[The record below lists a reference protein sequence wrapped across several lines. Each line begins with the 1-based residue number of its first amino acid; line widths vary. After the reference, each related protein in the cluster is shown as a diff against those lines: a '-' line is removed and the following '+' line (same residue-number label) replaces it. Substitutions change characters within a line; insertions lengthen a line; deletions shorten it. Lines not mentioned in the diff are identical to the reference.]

1 MAEPARVLV
10 VEDDDTIRHVLVIAL
25 EDEGYDV
32 RQAVNGQ
39 MALDMLE
46 TEECDLILLD
56 LMLPVLDGVGFLE
69 QAQVRGV
76 TNDVPVVV
84 LSASRRAPEA
94 TAAYAACA
102 ATIAKPFD
110 LADLLDTLERI
121 IAARPAPH
129 RSGFED

>member
-1 MAEPARVLV
+1 MAEAARVFV

-46 TEECDLILLD
+46 TETCDLILLD

-69 QAQVRGV
+69 QAQLRGL

-84 LSASRRAPEA
+84 LSASRRAQEA
-94 TAAYAACA
+94 TATYAACA

-110 LADLLDTLERI
+110 LADLLETLERI
-121 IAARPAPH
+121 IAARSAPH
-129 RSGFED
+129 RSGLEG